1 MFSKTKHY
9 NIAINSLAVVLV
21 ASFFVPLK
29 FNFTLLEKALLEF
42 GHFAFFAFITI
53 QFYPIF
59 ERFTSAKFNSKSDN
73 VSLVIYLAGASSFG
87 FAIEII
93 QLLFFER
100 NASLVDCLRNIA
112 GIAFGIII
120 LKRYKFKKLR
130 NFLLYGVL
138 VFILSSYEVL
148 QVAYLRM
155 AVTMSF
161 PTLNDTSS
169 PAKKEMLWTGK
180 FSITKEQSDFLI
192 THISNPSRR
201 NSGISLKE
209 PYAKWKGYTMFKAE
223 IWVKQK
229 GSLAIRINDM
239 LHESNNDYFDR
250 YNDVI
255 ELSKGWNV
263 ISIELSDIKN
273 APLNRTMNMED
284 IYRIGFFTTTPHNV
298 EQFKVGKIWLTKG

>member
-1 MFSKTKHY
+1 
-9 NIAINSLAVVLV
+9 
-21 ASFFVPLK
+21 
-29 FNFTLLEKALLEF
+29 
-42 GHFAFFAFITI
+42 
-53 QFYPIF
+53 
-59 ERFTSAKFNSKSDN
+59 
-73 VSLVIYLAGASSFG
+73 
-87 FAIEII
+87 
-93 QLLFFER
+93 
-100 NASLVDCLRNIA
+100 
-112 GIAFGIII
+112 
-120 LKRYKFKKLR
+120 
-130 NFLLYGVL
+130 
-138 VFILSSYEVL
+138 
-148 QVAYLRM
+148 M
-155 AVTMSF
+155 AVATSF

-180 FSITKEQSDFLI
+180 FSITKEESDFLI
-192 THISNPSRR
+192 THISNPSRK

-273 APLNRTMNMED
+273 APFNRTMNMED